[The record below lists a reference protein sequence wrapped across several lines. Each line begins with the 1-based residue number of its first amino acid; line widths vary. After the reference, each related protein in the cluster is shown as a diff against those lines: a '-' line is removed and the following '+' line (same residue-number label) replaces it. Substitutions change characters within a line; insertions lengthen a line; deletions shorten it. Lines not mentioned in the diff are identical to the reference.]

1 MEAPYQFWVSNSNLC
16 QKKRTVDCRTW
27 KVKRNRFGFS
37 EGWRVLMNEY
47 WDWDLHWKES
57 CQKKVE
63 TYSVILCQRT
73 WLTAAWSKHQDGTGA
88 GPAAIPEV
96 RDWEWG
102 QRQRNAVL
110 PSQHPTERCW
120 SSTMKQ
126 LSQMKGMRCDKKI
139 IYIYANEK
147 DRKVYGL
154 KIWSNTQCFE
164 LV

>member
-47 WDWDLHWKES
+47 WDWDLHWRES

-73 WLTAAWSKHQDGTGA
+73 WLTAAWSNTRMGLGQGQQLFLRCETGDEA
-88 GPAAIPEV
+88 RGKEMLVYPFSILHLDADNLQWNNYAKWKAW
-96 RDWEWG
+96 D
-102 QRQRNAVL
+102 A
-110 PSQHPTERCW
+110 T
-120 SSTMKQ
+120 
-126 LSQMKGMRCDKKI
+126 KK
-139 IYIYANEK
+139 
-147 DRKVYGL
+147 
-154 KIWSNTQCFE
+154 
-164 LV
+164 